1 VPRPQASF
9 AVADAAAT
17 SLPANTAD
25 ALVCID
31 AVQLVPD
38 ASALLRETARVLR
51 PGGQAVITTWERSTG
66 EPAGLPSSFAIADT
80 GALAETAGLHI
91 LVREERH
98 DWLDQQQAF
107 YQQVIAADS
116 DSAEPA
122 LRCSLGRAGHAP
134 PYAFARRLLLVASAR
149 SSGPAT
155 QPRAKAAKVAAGL
168 AGGRVPRACRYT
180 PRTRW
185 SPRTSSRHSK
195 WFCVSV

>member
-25 ALVCID
+25 ALVCIE

-134 PYAFARRLLLVASAR
+134 PYGLRPPAAARGKRPIQRASH
-149 SSGPAT
+149 PAT
-155 QPRAKAAKVAAGL
+155 GKSGQ
-168 AGGRVPRACRYT
+168 GGRRPGWRKS
-180 PRTRW
+180 
-185 SPRTSSRHSK
+185 SPGLPVHAQNSMVTTYLIAAE
-195 WFCVSV
+195 